1 MGTPAT
7 RKNQRTAATNGDS
20 SSPASSGRFQRLEVL
35 GAGTFGVVYRARDRR
50 TGEIVAVKCLRA
62 SDGAGDAE
70 RYLSDFASEVSA
82 LEACSGHPS
91 IVQPRASGQLDSGAF
106 LAMEFVG
113 PTLRHVMKHV
123 RFGRRHTELEVRL
136 LMRQL
141 LAGERRMN
149 RLGLM
154 QRDLKT
160 ENPREPQDLRP
171 RAIVQHGRRPPYSN
185 PIGTRGYRVPEIL
198 LGSTDYDE
206 RVDSWALG
214 VMMAELLAGR
224 HPFHGRSD
232 MDHLSEI
239 LALLGTADIKEWSGY
254 DGRRLPSGCQL
265 GSFLRNKFPCP
276 TKARIKGPPT
286 LSEAGFEIR
295 IRLSTPKHGGWAA
308 YSNPIGTLGYRALE
322 ILLGSTDYDKR
333 VDSWALGVM
342 MTELLAGQ
350 HPFHGRTDMEHLSEI
365 LDLLGTVDIKEWSG
379 YDWRR
384 LPGGC
389 QLGSFLRSKFPC
401 PTQARTK
408 GPPTL
413 SEAGF
418 EVLSG
423 LLRCNPEKR
432 LTAEQALKHRWFKD
446 ANPRAT
452 RVDRLACIITSNL

>member
-1 MGTPAT
+1 MGWSTSTPQRVGVAALAGAVMDTPAT

-20 SSPASSGRFQRLEVL
+20 NSPTSSGRFQRLEVL
-35 GAGTFGVVYRARDRR
+35 GAGTFGFVYRARDRR

-91 IVQPRASGQLDSGAF
+91 IVQPRASGQLDSGAL

-123 RFGRRHTELEVRL
+123 RFGRRHTEVEVCL

-149 RLGLM
+149 RLSLM
-154 QRDLKT
+154 HRDLKP
-160 ENPREPQDLRP
+160 ENVLVDSHGNLKIFDLGLSCSL
-171 RAIVQHGRRPPYSN
+171 ADGPPYSN
-185 PIGTRGYRVPEIL
+185 PIGTRGYRAPEIL

-206 RVDSWALG
+206 HVDSWALG

-224 HPFHGRSD
+224 HLFHGRSD

-286 LSEAGFEIR
+286 LSEAGFE
-295 IRLSTPKHGGWAA
+295 
-308 YSNPIGTLGYRALE
+308 
-322 ILLGSTDYDKR
+322 
-333 VDSWALGVM
+333 
-342 MTELLAGQ
+342 
-350 HPFHGRTDMEHLSEI
+350 
-365 LDLLGTVDIKEWSG
+365 
-379 YDWRR
+379 
-384 LPGGC
+384 
-389 QLGSFLRSKFPC
+389 
-401 PTQARTK
+401 
-408 GPPTL
+408 
-413 SEAGF
+413 
-418 EVLSG
+418 VLSG

-446 ANPRAT
+446 TKPRAI
-452 RVDRLACIITSNL
+452 RR

>member
-154 QRDLKT
+154 HRDLKP
-160 ENPREPQDLRP
+160 ENVLVDSHESLKICDLGLSCSMADGRP
-171 RAIVQHGRRPPYSN
+171 
-185 PIGTRGYRVPEIL
+185 TLTL
-198 LGSTDYDE
+198 LGHGDIACQKSSSDPQITTSVST
-206 RVDSWALG
+206 
-214 VMMAELLAGR
+214 
-224 HPFHGRSD
+224 HG
-232 MDHLSEI
+232 LS
-239 LALLGTADIKEWSGY
+239 AS
-254 DGRRLPSGCQL
+254 
-265 GSFLRNKFPCP
+265 
-276 TKARIKGPPT
+276 
-286 LSEAGFEIR
+286 
-295 IRLSTPKHGGWAA
+295 
-308 YSNPIGTLGYRALE
+308 
-322 ILLGSTDYDKR
+322 
-333 VDSWALGVM
+333 
-342 MTELLAGQ
+342 
-350 HPFHGRTDMEHLSEI
+350 
-365 LDLLGTVDIKEWSG
+365 
-379 YDWRR
+379 
-384 LPGGC
+384 
-389 QLGSFLRSKFPC
+389 
-401 PTQARTK
+401 
-408 GPPTL
+408 
-413 SEAGF
+413 
-418 EVLSG
+418 
-423 LLRCNPEKR
+423 
-432 LTAEQALKHRWFKD
+432 
-446 ANPRAT
+446 
-452 RVDRLACIITSNL
+452 